1 MYAVIKTGGK
11 QYKVTQGDTIRV
23 EKLPAAEGDTVA
35 FDKVLMIADGD
46 KVQVGSPI
54 IEGTTVDAN
63 VVKHGRGKKIEI
75 IKFRRRKHYR
85 KQAGHRQDYT
95 EVEITAIAG
104 QAGAPKPKKATPK
117 NQEPQP
123 ETEVKEKA
131 AASKKKPAAKK
142 KAASTKKT
150 APAKKASSKKTT
162 SKKSEKD

>member
-11 QYKVTQGDTIRV
+11 QYKVTQGDTIRI

-46 KVQVGSPI
+46 KVQVGNPV
-54 IEGTTVDAN
+54 IEGTTVDAS
-63 VVKHGRGKKIEI
+63 VIKHGRGKKIEI

-104 QAGAPKPKKATPK
+104 QAGAPKPKKAAAK
-117 NQEPQP
+117 PQP
-123 ETEVKEKA
+123 EADVDEKA
-131 AASKKKPAAKK
+131 AAKKKPAAKK
-142 KAASTKKT
+142 TAVSKKKAATS
-150 APAKKASSKKTT
+150 KKAPSKKTT
-162 SKKSEKD
+162 SKKSEKA